1 MKLIVIGP
9 SLSMGGVE
17 RATSNTLNGL
27 VENFKTDKLV
37 FLSIFKREIFFKIDD
52 KIKVIEPENIN
63 INNINLLQTIFYIRK
78 NCLIQQRNNE
88 KCKVLVFGKFYG
100 AIVSLALIFTGIPIF
115 VSDRQSPLY
124 KWRLKTKFFNKIAY
138 ALNSPRGVIAQT
150 EIAAEYQRKYFKKTE
165 VIVIPNS
172 VREVQLFPEIKRE
185 KVILAVG
192 RLNDYLKGFDLL
204 LESIALIK
212 NQEWQLHIAGGDENG
227 ETLKQQAEK
236 LGIRHRVKFLG
247 AVKDIDRCYAYAGI
261 YVIPS
266 RSEGFPN
273 ALAEAMAAGCC
284 CVAFDFVAGPRDL
297 ISHNNNGI
305 IVPESDIHAMAKTID
320 ELILDDK
327 KRVLLGKN
335 AMVIREKLNKSVI
348 VEKIK
353 TFIEDEK

>member
-1 MKLIVIGP
+1 MNKQANKILIIAP
-9 SLSMGGVE
+9 CLAMGGIE
-17 RATSNTLNGL
+17 RASSNTANGL
-27 VENFKTDKLV
+27 SELGAKVYFLSLFKKEAFFKLNEGIEIIEPQGFNKTKLSLFKSILWIRKEVKRVNPEHILV
-37 FLSIFKREIFFKIDD
+37 F
-52 KIKVIEPENIN
+52 N
-63 INNINLLQTIFYIRK
+63 
-78 NCLIQQRNNE
+78 
-88 KCKVLVFGKFYG
+88 KFYG
-100 AIVSLALIFTGIPIF
+100 AITALALLGTKYPYFL
-115 VSDRQSPLY
+115 SERSSPLFV
-124 KWRLKTKFFNKIAY
+124 WRQPMRAINKFAFSIK
-138 ALNSPRGVIAQT
+138 PPKGVIAQT
-150 EIAAEYQRKYFKKTE
+150 NIAAEYQRKYFKKTE

-247 AVKDIDRCYAYAGI
+247 AVKEIDRCYAYAGI

-305 IVPESDIHAMAKTID
+305 IIPESDIHAMAKTID